1 MPVALAHPM
10 ASPLA
15 RLSPGAT
22 PLRPRRT
29 PLKRAYS
36 ASMPGT
42 RVKLHDWAPFSMFDA
57 LLSYGSIE
65 VEKKASAELVFLP
78 GVRELNETS
87 SIVHSDIPPAGW
99 PLPCPSGDRRLGQTG
114 SERRDRR

>member
-65 VEKKASAELVFLP
+65 WRKKHPPSSCSCP
-78 GVRELNETS
+78 GCEN
-87 SIVHSDIPPAGW
+87 
-99 PLPCPSGDRRLGQTG
+99 
-114 SERRDRR
+114 